1 VIEALSRKL
10 PMLTLATAILFV
22 PQVPDTVRRA
32 PILEALA
39 LAVCA
44 ATGLFVLLARR
55 LPAAVLPTRAR
66 SRLLV
71 ERLLFLAAVSASEEV
86 IWRWFV
92 VGGLADAA
100 DAGAALV
107 IGTVGFAGA
116 HRWRGRRAFAVHC
129 ATGATFGAVFLL
141 TGSLLAAIVCHVAY
155 NALVALAIESRAVGA
170 SRAQAATV
178 DARAHPSAG
187 FGVSAVSREESLP
200 VASLEHVSKRYG
212 TNTALDDLNL
222 EVQPGEIV
230 ALLGPNGAGK
240 TTAIGILLG
249 LRRPTDGRAR
259 LFGRDPQ
266 TASVRVRVG
275 ATPQEAGFPPTL
287 TVDEV
292 LRFVCGHYP
301 AAAARQQLLAE
312 FGLTRLA
319 RRQTGG
325 LSGGQKRRLALAAAF
340 AGNPAAVFLDE
351 PTVGLDV
358 EARRSSWATIR
369 RFQEGGGTVLFSTH
383 YLEEVDALASR
394 VIVLSDG
401 VIVADGAPSEIR
413 ARTGLKYVRLRACE
427 LPPLAAATRIVRE
440 AGSLTI
446 FTRDAGRLMYELV
459 SAGVALADL
468 EVQPTSL
475 EDALIALTGGA
486 R

>member
-1 VIEALSRKL
+1 
-10 PMLTLATAILFV
+10 
-22 PQVPDTVRRA
+22 
-32 PILEALA
+32 
-39 LAVCA
+39 
-44 ATGLFVLLARR
+44 
-55 LPAAVLPTRAR
+55 
-66 SRLLV
+66 
-71 ERLLFLAAVSASEEV
+71 
-86 IWRWFV
+86 
-92 VGGLADAA
+92 
-100 DAGAALV
+100 
-107 IGTVGFAGA
+107 
-116 HRWRGRRAFAVHC
+116 
-129 ATGATFGAVFLL
+129 
-141 TGSLLAAIVCHVAY
+141 
-155 NALVALAIESRAVGA
+155 
-170 SRAQAATV
+170 
-178 DARAHPSAG
+178 
-187 FGVSAVSREESLP
+187 
-200 VASLEHVSKRYG
+200 VSKRYG

-292 LRFVCGHYP
+292 LHFVCGHYP

-340 AGNPAAVFLDE
+340 AGYPAAVFLDE

-413 ARTGLKYVRLRACE
+413 ARTGLKYVRLRACQ